1 MEVLDFCYQ
10 WFSSFVVQCSLS
22 DFSEYLTNQDR
33 DPHYVKIDKI
43 MLLSIISAHFLS
55 IEGRID
61 LTRLA
66 LQAAF
71 FFLYNHIGW
80 YGTQCC
86 FDRLPSS
93 ATTFVAIGALQLANV
108 PDHREKF
115 WTINHCWQQNAVV
128 YVICLTVSASF
139 IFLTKSSFPLISS

>member
-1 MEVLDFCYQ
+1 MIFKFRCSMFFIRLFRVFDQPGPWSALCENRQNHAFIYYFCAFFVDWRTDWSYKV
-10 WFSSFVVQCSLS
+10 SSSGCF
-22 DFSEYLTNQDR
+22 
-33 DPHYVKIDKI
+33 
-43 MLLSIISAHFLS
+43 LLSIQPYRMIWNS
-55 IEGRID
+55 
-61 LTRLA
+61 
-66 LQAAF
+66 
-71 FFLYNHIGW
+71 N
-80 YGTQCC
+80 QCC

>member
-1 MEVLDFCYQ
+1 
-10 WFSSFVVQCSLS
+10 
-22 DFSEYLTNQDR
+22 
-33 DPHYVKIDKI
+33 

-71 FFLYNHIGW
+71 SLSIQPYRMIWNSN
-80 YGTQCC
+80 QCC

-93 ATTFVAIGALQLANV
+93 ATTFVAIGALQLAYV

-115 WTINHCWQQNAVV
+115 
-128 YVICLTVSASF
+128 
-139 IFLTKSSFPLISS
+139 